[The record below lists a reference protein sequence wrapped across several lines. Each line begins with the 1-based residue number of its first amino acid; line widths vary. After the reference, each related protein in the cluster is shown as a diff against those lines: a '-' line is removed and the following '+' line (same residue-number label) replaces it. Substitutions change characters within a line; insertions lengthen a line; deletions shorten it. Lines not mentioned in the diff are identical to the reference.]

1 MLFLSYKN
9 SIKSKPIM
17 LAEIATLSKLLV
29 KFAWVTHNMCI
40 FRTLFYQKDSL
51 YALVYFLVSF

>member
-1 MLFLSYKN
+1 MLFLSDKS

-17 LAEIATLSKLLV
+17 LAEIATLSKILV

-40 FRTLFYQKDSL
+40 FRSIFYQKDRL
-51 YALVYFLVSF
+51 

>member
-1 MLFLSYKN
+1 
-9 SIKSKPIM
+9 M

-40 FRTLFYQKDSL
+40 FRSIFYQKDSL
-51 YALVYFLVSF
+51 YSGIFLKKKKNFEL

>member
-29 KFAWVTHNMCI
+29 TFAWVTHNMCI
-40 FRTLFYQKDSL
+40 SRSIFYQKDSL
-51 YALVYFLVSF
+51 